1 MDRAQ
6 VQAALAR
13 VKSEAME
20 AMDSAKAALSRFKD
34 KAKSEQSITITAV
47 AVPVGTQLGV
57 YVSGRFLGPDRK
69 GVSAA
74 IGIALATAGGVAAII
89 LPKYAPYVMGAAAV
103 GGGLMAPTVY
113 DWAVKQREEAQ
124 ANDSK

>member
-1 MDRAQ
+1 MDKVQ
-6 VQAALAR
+6 IQAALAR
-13 VKSEAME
+13 VRSEAME

-34 KAKSEQSITITAV
+34 KAKAEQSITITAV

-57 YVSGRFLGPDRK
+57 YASGRFLGPDRK
-69 GVSAA
+69 GISAA
-74 IGIALATAGGVAAII
+74 IGIALAAAGGVTAI
-89 LPKYAPYVMGAAAV
+89 LVPKYAPYVMGVAAV
-103 GGGLMAPTVY
+103 GGGMMAPSVY